1 MKNLALK
8 NQSTST
14 QVEQADL
21 LGDLDDLVTSV
32 DKEHASTTSKS
43 NNVVELKIAKA
54 KETIRRI
61 QAKKANSDHLHSP
74 TPLASP
80 ESEKKFKYEFPCKGD
95 LEIEQDQY
103 SLCAALSNVVGKITN
118 PHLYPN
124 YREEYCRLSILLN
137 KVRLWAPGFRSY
149 PVNLYGNSGLEV
161 QNLIQRDRI
170 IIDLHWLHER
180 GECLIPNESTWAS
193 LFDASKPF
201 NFEKAEQFAQRP
213 YTDDVR
219 ANEILSI
226 PPRLQLQLRAM
237 REKEIEQRIKDYST
251 SRRQR
256 GSAESSRI
264 SQEAIDLK
272 AINHWADKKPVI
284 RKHVEKH
291 KANAKAQALMSSS
304 LYSFSDMCELS
315 AVMRGEKPED
325 LKNFKANLASFNKYR
340 EQFS

>member
-1 MKNLALK
+1 MH
-8 NQSTST
+8 T
-14 QVEQADL
+14 
-21 LGDLDDLVTSV
+21 
-32 DKEHASTTSKS
+32 
-43 NNVVELKIAKA
+43 
-54 KETIRRI
+54 ET
-61 QAKKANSDHLHSP
+61 
-74 TPLASP
+74 
-80 ESEKKFKYEFPCKGD
+80 KYVFPCKDD
-95 LEIEQDQY
+95 LGIEQDQN
-103 SLCAALSNVVGKITN
+103 SLCNGLATVVEKIKN
-118 PHLYPN
+118 PHIYTDH
-124 YREEYCRLSILLN
+124 RREYCRLSILLN
-137 KVRLWAPGFRSY
+137 EAQLLAPGFRPY
-149 PVNLYGNSGLEV
+149 PVNLFGNSGFDV

-180 GECLIPNESTWAS
+180 GECLIPNEATWAP
-193 LFDASKPF
+193 LFDVSKSF
-201 NFEKAEQFAQRP
+201 DFEKAEQFAQRP

-226 PPRLQLQLRAM
+226 PPRLQFQLRAM

-256 GSAESSRI
+256 GSAESGRI

-272 AINHWADKKPVI
+272 AINHWGDKKPVI